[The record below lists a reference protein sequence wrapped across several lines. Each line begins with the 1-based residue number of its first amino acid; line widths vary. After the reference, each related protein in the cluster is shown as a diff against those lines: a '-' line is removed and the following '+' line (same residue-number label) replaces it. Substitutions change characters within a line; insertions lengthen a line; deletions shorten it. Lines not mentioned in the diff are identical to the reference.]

1 MVKPDSELLESVDS
15 LPRAVLGSLPGI
27 SILVFDTDMVLR
39 LADGGAFRDYGYDPA
54 ELVGKRL
61 RDALPGESFN
71 HLIPRYEA
79 TLEGK
84 SDEFEVSSFDGR
96 GRFLINVEPL
106 VEDGE
111 IVGGV
116 ALAREI
122 TARKLVED
130 ELRTVSES
138 FESAFISAPI
148 GMALVGLDG
157 RARRVNKALV
167 NFLGYEPEELAQLTV
182 EEITHPDDFG
192 EDLEQ
197 ANRLLEGRIER
208 YELEKRYM
216 RKSGESVW
224 ALLAVSL
231 VRDEGG
237 TPLYYISQIKDIT
250 GRKQAEAD
258 LRKVAAEDSLT
269 GVANRR
275 QFESDLAAQVA
286 RCRRQMETAA
296 LLMLDV
302 DRFKSVNDTFGHA
315 AGDTV
320 LKAIASDLTG
330 RVRTEDKVARVGGD
344 EFALI
349 MVGGDADTAAAL
361 AEELM
366 RHFDRLQVDYE
377 GQQIGC
383 RASIGSQVITGDEKD
398 IDEVLLAVDHA
409 MYGAKELRRSTR

>member
-361 AEELM
+361 AGELM
-366 RHFDRLQVDYE
+366 RHFDRLQIDYE

-398 IDEVLLAVDHA
+398 IDEVLLGADHA
-409 MYGAKELRRSTR
+409 MYEAKELRRTAS